1 MTDKDNRMDFKQHG
15 IHTPPIQAILDSLN
29 YDKRLL
35 YLVLLLMGSESKGL
49 DANTVILEALR
60 KLRKSRKELLSSDAI
75 SGEVKAD
82 VLEKTASLVQDIF
95 QASQKHIPFEETL
108 QQKAQAL
115 QQKGDI
121 FVHQPKPV
129 EQPPDLSDIPLWRGR
144 KQDGKP
150 LDFLEA
156 HYRQWLSRFGAPE
169 DAVYMDQIHK
179 HDPKLLQG
187 VRNQL
192 REEGKGDKPRDFIK
206 PRSARIDRE
215 LANVTVEDLKKNTRL
230 ASTFH
235 TRHRRAAE
243 ANVTAPSRSVTRKK

>member
-150 LDFLEA
+150 LDFIQA
-156 HYRQWLSRFGAPE
+156 HYSQWLSSFGAE
-169 DAVYMDQIHK
+169 QDYVFQDQIRA
-179 HDPKLLQG
+179 HDKRLITG
-187 VRNQL
+187 IENQL
-192 REEGKGDKPRDFIK
+192 REEGQGRKVRDFLK
-206 PRSARIDRE
+206 PRSVRTDRE
-215 LANVTVEDLKKNTRL
+215 VEALTADSLRHVERL
-230 ASTFH
+230 
-235 TRHRRAAE
+235 RAAMRRRQ
-243 ANVTAPSRSVTRKK
+243 AKTKSSPKSSSQ